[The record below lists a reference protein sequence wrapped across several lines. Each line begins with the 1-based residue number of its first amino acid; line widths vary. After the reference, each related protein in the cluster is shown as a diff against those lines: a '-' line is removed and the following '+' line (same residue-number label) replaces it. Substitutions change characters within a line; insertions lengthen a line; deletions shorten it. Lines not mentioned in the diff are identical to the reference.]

1 MALLSLYCG
10 LRAGEIFDL
19 EWQDVNFDSNRLFIK
34 DRKNG
39 GNALLPMHDKVRDM
53 LTKQKPKQ
61 ATGYVFRAS
70 NGKQVQDISNSYE
83 RAVKRLGFNA
93 NITDRRQKVVFHTL
107 RHTYASWLVMAGVD
121 LYTVQRLM
129 GHKDITM
136 TQRYAHLAPE
146 HLDKAVSVLK

>member
-1 MALLSLYCG
+1 LYCG

-39 GNALLPMHDKVRDM
+39 GNALLPMHDKVREM
-53 LTKQKPKQ
+53 LLKQKPEQ
-61 ATGYVFRAS
+61 ASGYVFLSS

-83 RAVKRLGFNA
+83 QAVERLGFNS

-107 RHTYASWLVMAGVD
+107 RHTYASWLIMAGVD

-146 HLDKAVSVLK
+146 HLDKAVNVLR